1 MRLDRSRSL
10 CLSLL
15 LIELQEHTLAAVLV
29 VGLLSLVALVYL
41 LTNFPMLVAAA
52 MGLIAFVAAVI
63 FSRRIREQ
71 QEQRDWTDSVPAEG
85 NVSFT
90 DTGALQPIGQPT
102 GLSAEAQAAR
112 QPALVPAHE
121 LPREPAPQSVP
132 QAEWTTECDTAV
144 AALVCLRIP
153 KCESIA
159 LVRQSAGTTADE
171 KRYCGADLL
180 TTI

>member
-1 MRLDRSRSL
+1 
-10 CLSLL
+10 
-15 LIELQEHTLAAVLV
+15 VLV

-71 QEQRDWTDSVPAEG
+71 QEQRDWT
-85 NVSFT
+85 
-90 DTGALQPIGQPT
+90 
-102 GLSAEAQAAR
+102 EAQAAR
-112 QPALVPAHE
+112 QPALVPAQE

-144 AALVCLRIP
+144 AALVCLRIL

-159 LVRQSAGTTADE
+159 LVLQSAGTTADE
-171 KRYCGADLL
+171 ITRNALRIRGKGRGRVPNCLMVMLL
-180 TTI
+180 FRTLQLRPPRFP